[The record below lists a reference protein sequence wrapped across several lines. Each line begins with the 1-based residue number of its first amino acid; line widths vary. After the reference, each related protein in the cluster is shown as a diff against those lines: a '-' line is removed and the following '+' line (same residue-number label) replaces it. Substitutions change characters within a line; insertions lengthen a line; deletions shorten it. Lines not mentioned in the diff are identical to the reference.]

1 MFSIS
6 LFSMKKILAYAGS
19 NSSTSI
25 NQTLVDYT
33 SSLLDDA
40 EVKHIKL
47 TDYDLPMYGEDIE
60 KEEGFPNSLKALRAD
75 FKWADAILLSVNE
88 HNGTVSA
95 FYKNVMDWLS
105 RLEYKFLE
113 NKPVFLM
120 STSSGKRGARSA
132 REYTEMVL
140 PRFDAGEITT
150 FELPS
155 YSDNF
160 KNGKI
165 INEEFDSEL
174 KSKLKEWMLQ
184 MA

>member
-1 MFSIS
+1 
-6 LFSMKKILAYAGS
+6 MKKLLAYAGS

-25 NQTLVDYT
+25 NQTLVKYAT
-33 SSLLDDA
+33 SLLEDT

-47 TDYDLPMYGEDIE
+47 TDYSLPMYGEDIE
-60 KEEGFPNSLKALRAD
+60 KEEGYPITLRELRNE
-75 FKWADAILLSVNE
+75 FKWADAILISVNE

-120 STSSGKRGARSA
+120 STSDGKRGARSA
-132 REYTEMVL
+132 REYTERVL

-160 KNGKI
+160 ENGKVV
-165 INEEFDSEL
+165 NEEFDAKL
-174 KSKLKEWMLQ
+174 KSKLQQWRQQ
-184 MA
+184 MT

>member
-1 MFSIS
+1 
-6 LFSMKKILAYAGS
+6 MKKILAYAGS

-25 NQTLVDYT
+25 NQTLVDYAT
-33 SSLLDDA
+33 SLLADA

-47 TDYDLPMYGEDIE
+47 TDYSLPMFGEDIE
-60 KEEGFPNSLKALRAD
+60 KEQAYPDSLRELRNE

-120 STSSGKRGARSA
+120 STSGGKRGARSA
-132 REYTEMVL
+132 REYTERVL

-160 KNGKI
+160 ENGRI
-165 INEEFDSEL
+165 IDGDLDAEL
-174 KSKLKEWMLQ
+174 KSKLQEWMHQ
-184 MA
+184 KA